1 MFTLRDSQRRIVGH
15 GTSPPILII
24 DSRKKEHKK
33 TDMRTRRRP
42 LRRERG
48 FTAERNVSAMRR
60 VYPDLTAPGYIASA
74 AQPGRIPEFQ
84 VSDPMNTTNDY
95 AQPPTP
101 DGPLTHTG
109 HEDEDAVRAAA
120 DPLSRPSGI
129 PEVPSSPPDESITNL
144 LQAPEP
150 QPHVPEIQAATPSSG
165 PLSGGTEV
173 TVLGTNFDRS
183 HICVFG
189 DVVAKTTWWN
199 SGALRCIVP
208 PSTVPG
214 PVVITVQGY
223 PLVVGGGRD
232 TGGAHPPVC
241 FNYEDTRENDM

>member
-15 GTSPPILII
+15 GTSTPILII
-24 DSRKKEHKK
+24 DSRKNGHKRS
-33 TDMRTRRRP
+33 DVPPRRRP

-48 FTAERNVSAMRR
+48 FTAERKVSTMRR
-60 VYPDLTAPGYIASA
+60 VHPDITAPGYIASA
-74 AQPGRIPEFQ
+74 AQPGRTPEFQ
-84 VSDPMNTTNDY
+84 VSEPINTTNNY
-95 AQPPTP
+95 PQPPAS
-101 DGPLTHTG
+101 DGPLTHASR
-109 HEDEDAVRAAA
+109 EDAIRAAA
-120 DPLSRPSGI
+120 DLLQQSGV
-129 PEVPSSPPDESITNL
+129 PEFPSSPPDESITNL

-150 QPHVPEIQAATPSSG
+150 QPQIPEIQVVIPSSG
-165 PLSGGTEV
+165 PLSGGIEV

-223 PLVVGGGRD
+223 PLVVGGGWD
-232 TGGAHPPVC
+232 TGGTYPPVW
-241 FNYEDTRENDM
+241 FTYEDTRENDM